1 MIKKVLHLIQQ
12 SGVLMLMPRSHNKQL
27 GTTFDTVASHSHH
40 VSIIAY
46 SLSRLEGLSHESALK
61 SMAMAVFHDLA
72 EARTGDLDFVAKH
85 YGENDEERAVK
96 DQFSGFDFG
105 KDLEEL
111 VAEYEERA
119 SLEAKC
125 AKDAD
130 SLEQLYQEW
139 VLMWQGND
147 LAKIWFESDFKD
159 RVPGLRTESAKKL
172 AHEMK
177 ESNPQEWW
185 WSQFVK
191 DGQVIDKEK
200 LLGKQ

>member
-1 MIKKVLHLIQQ
+1 MIKKILYLIQQ
-12 SGVLMLMPRSHNKQL
+12 SGVLMMMPRSHNKQL
-27 GTTFDTVASHSHH
+27 GTTFDTVASHSHP

-46 SLSRLEGLSHESALK
+46 CLARMEGLSNESALK
-61 SMAMAVFHDLA
+61 SLAMATFHDLP
-72 EARTGDLDFVAKH
+72 EARTGDMDFVAKH
-85 YGENDEERAVK
+85 YTSVDEERAIV
-96 DQFSGFDFG
+96 DQFSGFEFG
-105 KDLEEL
+105 EDLKKLIE
-111 VAEYEERA
+111 EYEIRT

-139 VLMWQGND
+139 VLMWQGN
-147 LAKIWFESDFKD
+147 KIAQKWYESDYKD

-172 AHEMK
+172 AYEMK

-191 DGQVIDKEK
+191 DDMARDKEK
-200 LLGKQ
+200 LLGKR